1 MTNIRYLIHYL
12 STESIE
18 LLENEVTG
26 ADDPFYADMTSPK
39 EKIELQEQQLS
50 EILGKHYKISL
61 FLKTVRYNYI
71 L

>member
-1 MTNIRYLIHYL
+1 MTSIRYHIHYL

-50 EILGKHYKISL
+50 EMLGKRSKITL
-61 FLKTVRYNYI
+61 FLKTVK
-71 L
+71 